1 MGPSWVKLSSK
12 KEEPMKF
19 SWKRLFTIAGGIP
32 IKTTGKQYFTL
43 AWIVAAVI
51 FVPAASAQTRMR
63 PRAFSASPALSTS
76 DLQTFQTNVNSLVSW
91 LQGAAVTPTQQSM
104 VAQLQNVLST
114 MSSDEM
120 TQLAS
125 SIDVNSFNTAVTNLL
140 NTTPAPRILPPS
152 DPPANLSPP
161 DYMGCFPGGAP
172 SYLLG
177 TVPSDPT
184 TIYVLEQLTFILQ
197 FAQIT
202 ADDLCSSL
210 IVALGEGTNLPACIV
225 AIAADLLKATSD
237 FTKQTLMF
245 CDSNV
250 SSAQTQSAWQNT
262 IVIDTDLQTVGN
274 NLTNQLSQTNNLMNQ
289 ISANLTNNS
298 NATDVDLSNRLA
310 GIDTD
315 LANRIS
321 IVDADVINKSTAVD
335 TDLNNHLNSV
345 DNDILTRDTQ
355 IDNEVSTFQ
364 TLEVRM
370 EIESNLAAGH
380 TIGLFEVPSA
390 DGGYLETVRSI
401 VNDTIGKLT
410 AAGQTING
418 ATKYLALGDTA
429 YSSKQYKAA
438 FADYLTAYTTAVK

>member
-1 MGPSWVKLSSK
+1 
-12 KEEPMKF
+12 MKF
-19 SWKRLFTIAGGIP
+19 SQGSLF
-32 IKTTGKQYFTL
+32 
-43 AWIVAAVI
+43 IVAGTSTIVRGLRLLVLALIALAI
-51 FVPAASAQTRMR
+51 FPATVASAQTRVR
-63 PRAFSASPALSTS
+63 PRAMTANAALSATDVQS
-76 DLQTFQTNVNSLVSW
+76 FQTNLNAFVTW
-91 LQGAAVTPTQQSM
+91 LQGAALSSAQQSM
-104 VAQLQNVLST
+104 VAQLQNQLST
-114 MSSDEM
+114 MTSDEM
-120 TQLAS
+120 AQLAS
-125 SIDVNSFNTAVTNLL
+125 AFDVNGFGAAVTDLVNNSSTQRLV
-140 NTTPAPRILPPS
+140 PPT
-152 DPPANLSPP
+152 DPPANLVPP
-161 DYMGCFPGGAP
+161 DYQGCNPGGA
-172 SYLLG
+172 SDYLIN
-177 TVPSDPT
+177 TVPSDPH
-184 TIYVLEQLTFILQ
+184 TIFVLEQLTYFLQ
-197 FAQIT
+197 LAQIT

-225 AIAADLLKATSD
+225 AISADLLKATSD
-237 FTKQTLMF
+237 FTKQTLTF
-245 CDSNV
+245 CDGNV

-262 IVIDTDLQTVGN
+262 IVIDTDIQNVGN

-289 ISANLTNNS
+289 ISASLTNNS
-298 NATDVDLSNRLA
+298 NATDVDLSNRIA

-355 IDNEVSTFQ
+355 IDNEINTFQ

-370 EIESNLAAGH
+370 QIESNLAAGRI
-380 TIGLFEVPSA
+380 IGLFEIPSA
-390 DGGYLETVRSI
+390 NGGYLETVRSI

-438 FADYLTAYTTAVK
+438 FANYLTAYTTAVK